1 MASLAMELNN
11 NNNGINNL
19 TSQMTKLT
27 IHPTEMQVMRF
38 HGRLGNQL
46 TASEKQL
53 INRHLDIIQIVQD
66 GELCMSTDNAEHPEL
81 IAKGARHYGP
91 SLWEKSQLGDKQRA
105 EMASILQQ
113 KFPGGFSNNIM
124 LWTGD
129 RNWEFSNKT
138 KQAELMTLQNVG
150 NTHASNAT
158 QYMKENFTLVDL
170 AEKVSTRQ
178 LPNENAMNIN
188 SNHGLPQRKKII
200 IMAFKGDSGGG
211 SGAKKTGGRRK
222 KYTRKRKQKKKRR
235 KSRRIVKRR
244 KTRKRRRRRK
254 RK

>member
-1 MASLAMELNN
+1 MAMKLNN

-27 IHPTEMQVMRF
+27 THPTEMQVMRF
-38 HGRLGNQL
+38 HGRMGSQL

-53 INRHLDIIQIVQD
+53 INKHLDIIQIVQD
-66 GELCMSTDNAEHPEL
+66 GELCISTDNAQHPEL
-81 IAKGARHYGP
+81 IAEGVKYYGP
-91 SLWEKSQLGDKQRA
+91 SLWQKSQLGDKQRA
-105 EMASILQQ
+105 DMARILQER
-113 KFPGGFSNNIM
+113 FPGSSNNIM

-138 KQAELMTLQNVG
+138 KRAELMTLQNVG
-150 NTHASNAT
+150 NAHASNAT
-158 QYMKENFTLVDL
+158 QHMKENFTLLEL
-170 AEKVSTRQ
+170 AEKVSTGQ
-178 LPNENAMNIN
+178 LPTENAMNIN
-188 SNHGLPQRKKII
+188 SNHGPPQRKKII
-200 IMAFKGDSGGG
+200 IIACKGDSGGG
-211 SGAKKTGGRRK
+211 SGSKKTGGRRR

-235 KSRRIVKRR
+235 KSRRIGKRR